1 MPRLGGVGIVAS
13 IAVATALF
21 VPIRHTEYGAILLGA
36 ILISAVGAIDD
47 AVGMT
52 PPLKFA
58 LQTACAVVPVSQ
70 GVTISHLTVPLLD
83 PISLRL
89 AVQYPLT
96 VIFIV
101 AVANIVNFADGMD
114 GLAAGLCAI
123 SSATFCVLAMSL
135 DRPVPAT
142 LAAAVC
148 GACIGFL
155 RWNFHPA
162 KVFMGD
168 SGSLPLG
175 FLLATMSI
183 TGVLKTAAAVSLVFP
198 MIVLLAPILDTSFV
212 ILKRLKTGQ
221 SILTADANHLHHRL
235 LRIGYGQRQA
245 AVILYSWSAVLA
257 GFALAV
263 RFLPY
268 RTPAGTVH
276 WGATI
281 ALTAIGLVA
290 LGVSAYVVYAL
301 EIIKYGHLRRVGLAR
316 GSGFGDSVPVVEG
329 RRQRRAGE
337 RP

>member
-1 MPRLGGVGIVAS
+1 MPRLGGVGIVAG
-13 IAVATALF
+13 IAAAMALF
-21 VPIRHTEYGAILLGA
+21 MPLRHTEYGAILIGA
-36 ILISAVGAIDD
+36 VLISLVGAIDD
-47 AVGMT
+47 AVGI
-52 PPLKFA
+52 PPLLKFGC
-58 LQTACAVVPVSQ
+58 QTACAIVPVAE
-70 GVTISHLTVPLLD
+70 GVTVNHLTLPFLE
-83 PISLRL
+83 PISLG
-89 AVQYPLT
+89 AAQYPLT

-123 SSATFCVLAMSL
+123 SSGTFCVLALSL
-135 DRPVPAT
+135 GRPIPAT

-148 GACIGFL
+148 GSCLGFL

-183 TGVLKTAAAVSLVFP
+183 TGVLKTAAAVALVFP

-212 ILKRLKTGQ
+212 IVKRIKTGQ
-221 SILTADANHLHHRL
+221 SILAADANHLHHRL

-245 AVILYSWSAVLA
+245 ALILYGWSAILA

-263 RFLPY
+263 RFIHY
-268 RTPAGTVH
+268 RTPVGTIH

-290 LGVSAYVVYAL
+290 LGVSCYVVYAL
-301 EIIKYGHLRRVGLAR
+301 EILKYGHLRRLGIAR
-316 GSGFGDSVPVVEG
+316 GTRFGDSVPVVEG

-337 RP
+337 RS